1 MTRFV
6 LYSHDTYGLGHLRR
20 CTLLATALV
29 GADPDSE
36 VLILTGSPQAQAF
49 RLPERVDTVKLPCAT
64 KDDRG
69 NYRPRKLSGGI
80 GRLLRLRSDII
91 TSTVLAFEPDVLLVD
106 HAPIGMGGELGPLLD
121 RLSLLAGRPRLV
133 LGLRDIIDDAGRVD
147 ATWHRD
153 GVWDR
158 LAAYDEILVY
168 GDESVVTTAQEL
180 HLARRLP
187 TRVSHTGYLAPTMPE
202 TRTDEP
208 FVLVTPGGGG
218 DGQRLLR
225 RYLDAVS
232 AGALGGLRSV
242 VVTGP
247 LLSAGRRAEMLT
259 RAAELPSVE
268 MIEFSGQLRSLIS
281 SAVGVISMAGYNTVV
296 EELAAGSPALLV
308 PRCAPRLEQYIRA
321 ARLAPRTSLDVALVE
336 SLDQTRIRGFVD
348 GCRNGSHGDLD
359 DGAARPGVAIDGV
372 ARAAAALLERPTATT
387 PTPTTSTPSTSMSP
401 NERLL
406 HAR

>member
-20 CTLLATALV
+20 CTLLATTLT
-29 GADPDSE
+29 GADPDNE
-36 VLILTGSPQAQAF
+36 VLIVTGSPQAHAF
-49 RLPERVDTVKLPCAT
+49 PLPERVDTVKLPCAT
-64 KDDRG
+64 KDDGGR
-69 NYRPRKLSGGI
+69 YRPRKLSGGI
-80 GRLLRLRSDII
+80 GQLIRLRSDII

-106 HAPIGMGGELGPLLD
+106 HAPIGMGGELTPLLG
-121 RLSLLAGRPRLV
+121 RLSMLARPPRLV

-147 ATWHRD
+147 AAWHCE
-153 GVWDR
+153 GIWDR
-158 LAAYDEILVY
+158 LVGYDEILVY
-168 GDESVVTTAQEL
+168 GDETVLTTAQEL
-180 HLARRLP
+180 RLTDRLP
-187 TRVSHTGYLAPTMPE
+187 TAVTHTGYLAPIMPE

-208 FVLVTPGGGG
+208 FLLVTPGGGG

-225 RYLDAVS
+225 RYLDAVA
-232 AGALGGLRSV
+232 AGALGQLRSV

-247 LLSAGRRAEMLT
+247 LLSAGRRAEVLT

-308 PRCAPRLEQYIRA
+308 PRCAPRLEQYLRA
-321 ARLAPRTSLDVALVE
+321 VRLAPRTPLDVALVE
-336 SLDQTRIRGFVD
+336 ALDPDRIRAFVD
-348 GCRNGSHGDLD
+348 TCLAVNDLGNPGDTTS
-359 DGAARPGVAIDGV
+359 RPGVAIDGV
-372 ARAAAALLERPTATT
+372 ARAASALLERPTMAAA
-387 PTPTTSTPSTSMSP
+387 PS

-406 HAR
+406 HAG